1 MPEIGEVAR
10 IVNYLCKHLLNR
22 TISSCTAYTDEIV
35 YGKVG
40 CSAEAFQGHT
50 ADRLVTNVAQQGK
63 YFYLTF
69 DKPPHAVLHLGMTGW
84 MKFSTDDSRYY
95 KQGKDKGL
103 EEEWPPKYVKFLWK
117 VEKEVGGEGREE
129 VEVAFVDPRR
139 LARIRLVECEAGEIR
154 KTSPL
159 KENGPDPVVDKE
171 VFTVEFLSKLLRRK
185 RVPVKALLLDQAN
198 ISGVGNWVADEVL
211 YMARLHPEQYSNTFD
226 DEQIKR
232 LHDSMVNVCTLA
244 VDTLSDSS
252 KFPETWLMKHRWNKG
267 KKDSNVLPNGAKITH
282 VTVGGRTS
290 AIVPSVQKKTAAVA
304 GDVKS
309 DDEAA
314 VKPTKGRK
322 RKATS
327 PDHNDEVKAE
337 QADTK
342 PTKTRK
348 GNAEKT
354 SSGEADAA
362 KTTERPSR
370 SKKAKTSYVEPDG
383 EAEEEK
389 VAVPTKAAAKRKSR
403 KLTATKVEP
412 ETEDANG
419 GAEQTAPD
427 GVDKAKPESK
437 TPKRLVKTEI
447 PGERRSGR
455 KSAGDLAIELQETK
469 ARAKAAKNKPAAD
482 AIPGERQSM
491 RTKLK

>member
-10 IVNYLCKHLLNR
+10 IVHYLRKHLLNR
-22 TISSCTAYTDEIV
+22 TISTCVAHTDDIV

-40 CSAEAFQGHT
+40 CSAEAFQAHT
-50 ADRLVTNVAQQGK
+50 ANRLVTNVAQQGK

-103 EEEWPPKYVKFLWK
+103 EKEWPPKYVKFLWK
-117 VEKEVGGEGREE
+117 VDKEVGGEGREE

-139 LARIRLVECEAGEIR
+139 LARIRLVECEAEEIR

-171 VFTVEFLSKLLRRK
+171 IFTVEFMSKLLRRK
-185 RVPVKALLLDQAN
+185 KVPVKALLLDQAN

-252 KFPETWLMKHRWNKG
+252 QFPETWLMKHRWNKG
-267 KKDSNVLPNGAKITH
+267 KKDSNVLPNGEKITH

-304 GDVKS
+304 GDVESGDETAVRPAKGKKRKAASQDS
-309 DDEAA
+309 DDEAKA
-314 VKPTKGRK
+314 EIRDLKPTKGRRGTAGK
-322 RKATS
+322 KA
-327 PDHNDEVKAE
+327 
-337 QADTK
+337 
-342 PTKTRK
+342 
-348 GNAEKT
+348 
-354 SSGEADAA
+354 SSGATAA
-362 KTTERPSR
+362 RAAERPSR
-370 SKKAKTSYVEPDG
+370 AKKAKPSYAEADG
-383 EAEEEK
+383 EEVEETTLVK
-389 VAVPTKAAAKRKSR
+389 TSPKRKARKSVATKA
-403 KLTATKVEP
+403 EP
-412 ETEDANG
+412 KDNDANG
-419 GAEQTAPD
+419 GAEQAASN
-427 GVDKAKPESK
+427 GVDTAEPASK
-437 TPKRLVKTEI
+437 TPRKAIKAEI
-447 PGERRSGR
+447 PGERRSAR
-455 KSAGDLAIELQETK
+455 KSADEPALQQQGTNER
-469 ARAKAAKNKPAAD
+469 ARAARKKSVD
-482 AIPGERQSM
+482 AIPGERQST
-491 RTKLK
+491 RARAK